1 MSVSLSFVAFYRK
14 PHGQTAANKCCSYQ
28 GLIYDS
34 VSPTKKHSLLCWN
47 VMANKMT
54 LADGDIFRGYVT
66 PGKAAPDLRRF
77 ARFQQR
83 LCELKRGCE
92 TWDEVAWRVK
102 ESFFKHLD
110 CWYDGSFGG
119 GWRRGD
125 GRWGDFQVFTALH
138 FDSFFV
144 FVLHVLWFP
153 FCFCNALHFDFL
165 FVFVLHVAARRGSRC
180 RQPWHWG
187 RRPLLLQWAWYC
199 PPLIL
204 IIDDK
209 DNKQW
214 NG

>member
-1 MSVSLSFVAFYRK
+1 MMDPS
-14 PHGQTAANKCCSYQ
+14 
-28 GLIYDS
+28 
-34 VSPTKKHSLLCWN
+34 
-47 VMANKMT
+47 
-54 LADGDIFRGYVT
+54 
-66 PGKAAPDLRRF
+66 
-77 ARFQQR
+77 
-83 LCELKRGCE
+83 
-92 TWDEVAWRVK
+92 
-102 ESFFKHLD
+102 
-110 CWYDGSFGG
+110 GG

-214 NG
+214 LLVTMKRWKKFHPGVAMSPSQQEKKLPPDHILYWGILHVDIQSLLGMNIFTIYGFWTGKSGWTG